1 MHRPFCRHSKIKPA
15 LFFLHEAGDRLDC
28 QVPDPIAPH
37 GGALELETF
46 LPYRLAVLASLA
58 TQAVA
63 AVCAAHGLSL
73 TEWVI
78 LTAIAERPQTSAKAI
93 GATFHMQK
101 AKVSRAVSA
110 LLRQGLINASPHRG
124 DRRLVE
130 LTLTPQG
137 QALHR
142 RSAAAAVDLSRRL
155 EDALTAAEGEALVRG
170 LAKVAQTSLT
180 FKAERAKDLAPLP
193 ELREDTV
200 VKPTSGG
207 C

>member
-1 MHRPFCRHSKIKPA
+1 MHRPFCRHSKIRPA

-110 LLRQGLINASPHRG
+110 LLRQGLVSASPHRG

-137 QALHR
+137 QGLHR
-142 RSAAAAVDLSRRL
+142 RSAAAA
-155 EDALTAAEGEALVRG
+155 AEAGALVRG
-170 LAKVAQTSLT
+170 LARLMQTSLR
-180 FKAERAKDLAPLP
+180 FRVESAKDLTALP
-193 ELREDTV
+193 ELREDSQV
-200 VKPTSGG
+200 
-207 C
+207 

>member
-1 MHRPFCRHSKIKPA
+1 M
-15 LFFLHEAGDRLDC
+15 
-28 QVPDPIAPH
+28 PDPIAPH
-37 GGALELETF
+37 GDALELETF

-63 AVCAAHGLSL
+63 AVCASHGLSL
-73 TEWVI
+73 TEWMI

-110 LLRQGLINASPHRG
+110 LLRQGLVSASPHRG

-137 QALHR
+137 QGLHR
-142 RSAAAAVDLSRRL
+142 RSAAAAAELSRQL
-155 EDALTAAEGEALVRG
+155 EDALTAAEAGALVRG
-170 LAKVAQTSLT
+170 LARLMQTSLR
-180 FKAERAKDLAPLP
+180 FRVERAKDLTALP
-193 ELREDTV
+193 ELREDSQV
-200 VKPTSGG
+200 
-207 C
+207 